1 MVPVAGSWK
10 RCVKKAKIKDTPD
23 TRICDLRVRGSRDG
37 DAMANAAMANGHRPS
52 ANGTL
57 ETAKSRRQSKDDGLL
72 CADVLP
78 LSFAL
83 PGAVCGQQQR
93 VCLSADT

>member
-1 MVPVAGSWK
+1 MSKKQRSKIRQTPGFAIFA
-10 RCVKKAKIKDTPD
+10 CV
-23 TRICDLRVRGSRDG
+23 VRDG